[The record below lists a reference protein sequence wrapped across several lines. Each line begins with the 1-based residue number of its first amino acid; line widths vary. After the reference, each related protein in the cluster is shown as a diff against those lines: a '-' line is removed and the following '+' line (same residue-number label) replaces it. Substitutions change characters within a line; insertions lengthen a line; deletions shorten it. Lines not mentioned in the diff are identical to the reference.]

1 MKDTDIGHMLKQLE
15 SKLHTRANATFSKSE
30 LTYSQV
36 RVLKIIWKHGGQ
48 VTQKEIEKELKV
60 SHPPIVGIVRRL
72 EKSGYVNCHV
82 DPDDRRNKLVCGTE
96 RALKHRKWHDAR
108 IRETEKQLTEGF
120 SSQEL
125 QTLREMLKRLYKNIE

>member
-1 MKDTDIGHMLKQLE
+1 MNG
-15 SKLHTRANATFSKSE
+15 
-30 LTYSQV
+30 
-36 RVLKIIWKHGGQ
+36 
-48 VTQKEIEKELKV
+48 EINLYEAQ
-60 SHPPIVGIVRRL
+60 
-72 EKSGYVNCHV
+72 
-82 DPDDRRNKLVCGTE
+82 

>member
-60 SHPPIVGIVRRL
+60 SHPTIVGIVRRL

-82 DPDDRRNKLVCGTE
+82 DPDDRRNKLVCG
-96 RALKHRKWHDAR
+96 
-108 IRETEKQLTEGF
+108 
-120 SSQEL
+120 
-125 QTLREMLKRLYKNIE
+125 IE